1 MYYGP
6 RYDQKWLIYVYIYT
20 LESACALRAHL
31 ILFQG
36 AVIPASIQIQQK
48 SSYIKCHKNHFAAAF
63 SRPHQRCKLGHVLST
78 RTCTARCTRPK
89 QVWRIRMCG
98 VSAHFKQDARGQSKM
113 HAQKS
118 KNRPTEESQS
128 IILECTKGLQSSI
141 LALVSLHTTVYFDK
155 STQTSRKKAR
165 GAHFALVRTPPGVP
179 KVSISPRTSSKM

>member
-1 MYYGP
+1 
-6 RYDQKWLIYVYIYT
+6 
-20 LESACALRAHL
+20 
-31 ILFQG
+31 
-36 AVIPASIQIQQK
+36 
-48 SSYIKCHKNHFAAAF
+48 
-63 SRPHQRCKLGHVLST
+63 
-78 RTCTARCTRPK
+78 
-89 QVWRIRMCG
+89 MCG

-179 KVSISPRTSSKM
+179 KVRISLRTSSKM